1 MNLKC
6 KMKAFLGFLKEGFFV
21 VDTSLTGAALLI
33 DALQANGLNNMY
45 GVVGIPV
52 TDFARLAQLKGMKY
66 YGFRREDSAV
76 DAAAGAGFITGKPG
90 VALTVSAP
98 GFLNGLTA
106 LAQATKN
113 CFPLIM
119 ISGSSD
125 RHIIDLDRGDYEGLD
140 QYNVAKPFCKAAYRV
155 DRAEDM
161 GLAVARAVRTAV
173 SGRPGGVYLDLP
185 AATVTDTVAQKSDAN
200 IYKVVDPAP
209 KQLPSDDAINRAVE
223 LLKDAKHPVILLG
236 KGSAYAQSEDEIR
249 ELVNKT
255 NIPFLPMSMAKG
267 VVPDDSPASAAS
279 ARSFT
284 LGQADVVLL
293 IGARLNWMLSNGESP
308 LFSEDAKF
316 IQVDI
321 DATEFD
327 SNRKIDAPLQ
337 GDIKSVM
344 QKLNSAAINAGV
356 KAPTDWINAIKTE
369 SEKNN
374 TKFAKRIS
382 ASEAKSTLGYYSAI
396 EPINDLMQKH
406 PDTYLV
412 SEGANT
418 LDIGR
423 DLIGMQKPRHR
434 LDTGTWGVMGV
445 GMGYAIAAA
454 IETGK
459 PVIALEGDSAF
470 GFDGMEMET
479 ICRYHLP
486 VIVVIINNGGIYNG
500 DVNVVP
506 DQPGPTVLDHNAHYG
521 DISKAFGGDSYRVNN
536 YEEMKDALEK
546 AYESGNPTIIDA
558 QIPESMGKES
568 GHIGNLNPKLD
579 LSSLEAKENK

>member
-1 MNLKC
+1 M
-6 KMKAFLGFLKEGFFV
+6 GILKEGFLMA
-21 VDTSLTGAALLI
+21 DNTSLTGASLLV

-52 TDFARLAQLKGMKY
+52 TDFARLAELKGMKF

-76 DAAAGAGFITGKPG
+76 NAAAAAGFLTGKPG

-125 RHIIDLDRGDYEGLD
+125 RHVIDLDRGDYEGID

-155 DRAEDM
+155 DRAQDM

-200 IYKVVDPAP
+200 IYKVVDAAP
-209 KQLPSDDAINRAVE
+209 KQLPSDDAIDRAVE
-223 LLKDAKHPVILLG
+223 LLKNAKHPVILLG
-236 KGSAYAQSEDEIR
+236 KGAAYGRGEDEIR
-249 ELVNKT
+249 ELVDKT
-255 NIPFLPMSMAKG
+255 KIPFLPMSMAKG
-267 VVPDDSPASAAS
+267 VVPDDSPSSAAS
-279 ARSFT
+279 ARSLS

-293 IGARLNWMLSNGESP
+293 IGARLNWMLSNGEAP
-308 LFSEDAKF
+308 LFREDAKF
-316 IQVDI
+316 IQVEI

-337 GDIKSVM
+337 GDIKSVL
-344 QKLNSAAINAGV
+344 QKLVPAIEEAGI
-356 KAPTDWINAIKTE
+356 KAPQDWLDLIAQDSK
-369 SEKNN
+369 KNN
-374 TKFAKRIS
+374 DKFSARIS
-382 ASEAKSTLGYYSAI
+382 ASEAKPTLGYYSAI

-406 PDTYLV
+406 PDTYIV

-423 DLIGMQKPRHR
+423 NLIGMQKPCHR

-445 GMGYAIAAA
+445 GLGYAIATAV
-454 IETGK
+454 ETGK

-486 VIVVIINNGGIYNG
+486 VTVVIVNNGGIYNG

-506 DQPGPTVLDHNAHYG
+506 DQLGPTVLSHDAHYG

-536 YEEMKDALEK
+536 YAEMKDALEK
-546 AYESGNPTIIDA
+546 AYKSGNPTIIDA
-558 QIPESMGKES
+558 QIPASMGKES

-579 LSSLEAKENK
+579 LSALEAKENK

>member
-1 MNLKC
+1 M
-6 KMKAFLGFLKEGFFV
+6 

-140 QYNVAKPFCKAAYRV
+140 QYNVARPFCKAVYRV

-356 KAPTDWINAIKTE
+356 KAPTDWIDAIKTE
-369 SEKNN
+369 SKKNN

>member
-1 MNLKC
+1 
-6 KMKAFLGFLKEGFFV
+6 MKAFLGFLKEGFFV

-546 AYESGNPTIIDA
+546 AYKSGNPTIIDA

>member
-1 MNLKC
+1 M
-6 KMKAFLGFLKEGFFV
+6 
-21 VDTSLTGAALLI
+21 VDNTSLTGAALLI

-52 TDFARLAQLKGMKY
+52 TDFARLAELKGMKF

-76 DAAAGAGFITGKPG
+76 DAAAAAGFITGKPG

-185 AATVTDTVAQKSDAN
+185 AATVSDTVAQKSDAN

-209 KQLPSDDAINRAVE
+209 KQLPSDEAINRAVE
-223 LLKDAKHPVILLG
+223 LLNNAKHPVLLLG
-236 KGSAYAQSEDEIR
+236 KGAAYAQAEDEIR
-249 ELVNKT
+249 ELVAKT

-293 IGARLNWMLSNGESP
+293 VGARLNWMLSNGGSP
-308 LFSEDAKF
+308 LFSPDAKF

-344 QKLNSAAINAGV
+344 QKFNSAVIDAGV
-356 KAPTDWINAIKTE
+356 KAPQDWLDQIKTE

-382 ASEAKSTLGYYSAI
+382 ASEAKPTLGFYSAI
-396 EPINDLMQKH
+396 EPINDLLQKH
-406 PDTYLV
+406 PDTYIV

-423 DLIGMQKPRHR
+423 NLISMQKPRHR

-445 GMGYAIAAA
+445 GMGYAIATAV
-454 IETGK
+454 ETGK

-486 VIVVIINNGGIYNG
+486 VIVVVVNNGGIYNG

-506 DQPGPTVLDHNAHYG
+506 DQPGPTVLDHDAHYG
-521 DISKAFGGDSYRVNN
+521 DIAKAFGGDSYRVNN
-536 YEEMKDALEK
+536 YTEMKDALEK

-558 QIPESMGKES
+558 QIPASMGKES
-568 GHIGNLNPKLD
+568 GHIGNLNP
-579 LSSLEAKENK
+579 SLNLKPLEEAEQEKIDKE

>member
-1 MNLKC
+1 
-6 KMKAFLGFLKEGFFV
+6 
-21 VDTSLTGAALLI
+21 
-33 DALQANGLNNMY
+33 
-45 GVVGIPV
+45 
-52 TDFARLAQLKGMKY
+52 
-66 YGFRREDSAV
+66 
-76 DAAAGAGFITGKPG
+76 
-90 VALTVSAP
+90 
-98 GFLNGLTA
+98 
-106 LAQATKN
+106 
-113 CFPLIM
+113 
-119 ISGSSD
+119 
-125 RHIIDLDRGDYEGLD
+125 
-140 QYNVAKPFCKAAYRV
+140 
-155 DRAEDM
+155 M

-374 TKFAKRIS
+374 TKF
-382 ASEAKSTLGYYSAI
+382 
-396 EPINDLMQKH
+396 QK
-406 PDTYLV
+406 
-412 SEGANT
+412 
-418 LDIGR
+418 
-423 DLIGMQKPRHR
+423 
-434 LDTGTWGVMGV
+434 
-445 GMGYAIAAA
+445 
-454 IETGK
+454 
-459 PVIALEGDSAF
+459 
-470 GFDGMEMET
+470 
-479 ICRYHLP
+479 
-486 VIVVIINNGGIYNG
+486 
-500 DVNVVP
+500 
-506 DQPGPTVLDHNAHYG
+506 
-521 DISKAFGGDSYRVNN
+521 
-536 YEEMKDALEK
+536 
-546 AYESGNPTIIDA
+546 
-558 QIPESMGKES
+558 
-568 GHIGNLNPKLD
+568 LNQL
-579 LSSLEAKENK
+579 

>member
-1 MNLKC
+1 MTQ
-6 KMKAFLGFLKEGFFV
+6 
-21 VDTSLTGAALLI
+21 DISLTGASLLI
-33 DALQANGLNNMY
+33 DALQANGINNMY

-52 TDFARLAQLKGMKY
+52 TDFARLAELKGMKFY
-66 YGFRREDSAV
+66 AFRREDAAI
-76 DAAAGAGFITGKPG
+76 DAAAAAGFLTGKPG
-90 VALTVSAP
+90 VGLTVSAP

-125 RHIIDLDRGDYEGLD
+125 RHVIDLDRGDYEGLD

-155 DRAEDM
+155 DRAQDM
-161 GLAVARAVRTAV
+161 GLAVARAIRTAV

-185 AATVTDTVAQKSDAN
+185 AATVADVVDQKEDAH
-200 IYKVVDPAP
+200 IYQVVDPAP
-209 KQLPSDDAINRAVE
+209 KQLPSDNAIDRAVE
-223 LLKDAKHPVILLG
+223 LLKNAKRPVMILG
-236 KGSAYAQSEDEIR
+236 KGSAYARSENEVR
-249 ELVNKT
+249 ELVDKT
-255 NIPFLPMSMAKG
+255 KIPFLPMSMAKG
-267 VVPDDSPASAAS
+267 VVPDDSPSSAAS
-279 ARSFT
+279 ARSLS

-308 LFSEDAKF
+308 LFREDAKF

-337 GDIKSVM
+337 GDIKSVL
-344 QKLNSAAINAGV
+344 QKLVPAVEKAGV
-356 KAPTDWINAIKTE
+356 TAPQDWLDLIAQDSK
-369 SEKNN
+369 KNN
-374 TKFAKRIS
+374 DKFAARI
-382 ASEAKSTLGYYSAI
+382 AESEAKPTLGFYSAI

-406 PDTYLV
+406 PDTYIV

-423 DLIGMQKPRHR
+423 NLIGMQKPRHR

-445 GMGYAIAAA
+445 GLGYAISAAV
-454 IETGK
+454 ETGK

-486 VIVVIINNGGIYNG
+486 ITIVIVNNGGIYNG
-500 DVNVVP
+500 DRNVVK
-506 DQPGPTVLDHNAHYG
+506 DQLGPTVLSHAAHYAE
-521 DISKAFGGDSYRVNN
+521 ISKAFGGDSYRVSN
-536 YEEMKDALEK
+536 YAEMKDALEK
-546 AYESGNPTIIDA
+546 AYESGNPSIIDA
-558 QIPESMGKES
+558 QIPETMGKES
-568 GHIGNLNPKLD
+568 GHIGNLNPQLD
-579 LSSLEAKENK
+579 LSQLEGKDN